1 MEQRTDQNP
10 SPPAPTPPKGES
22 RRSPLLALWRAT
34 VGSVKGL
41 AWLGIWLPG
50 ALVALLLATL
60 LIGWWWSA
68 TPGSLAQAL
77 GWAQQWT
84 QEQPAESGRLQ
95 VSGVE
100 GTLSEGGQIARL
112 QWNQPGLEVE
122 ASAVR
127 VRWSAA
133 LLLNLLRGQGVQVQE
148 LAIGQLR
155 VNDQRPSTPTE
166 PLQSLTLPVKLH
178 VPWSLDR
185 LVMEG
190 NSALTLSQLRGLYR
204 YGPIDTDSPPSQGL
218 APGVDAAHQIT
229 LDSLQLAQGQYQLQ
243 AVLGAE
249 APMPLKLS
257 GQGQVQATV
266 PGGQSLTLQAT
277 ADVTGTLASAS
288 ATLQATA
295 RVLPLPGSNPTSA
308 RPTLVATATIH
319 PWATDL
325 TQLITQADA
334 RAHQL
339 NLALLWPQAPLT
351 DLSGTVSAQPKD
363 GAWVAS
369 ASLSNSASGPWDQQR
384 LPFNQIDAELEQR
397 DQRWVV
403 PRLTARIGRSELVAK
418 GSFLPP
424 QDNAQARWEGA
435 LKASALNPALLW
447 STLDAMALDAS
458 ATASTVADRA
468 GAIDLNA
475 NIVPSA
481 GQATPALRGLR
492 LREARV
498 KGQWQGEAGRSGA
511 LDLQEALLD
520 AAGLRITAKGRADVA
535 TFAFNGQAAL
545 TLPGAKASLNGEVA
559 HDKGR
564 GDVSLDVDDAA
575 RVLGWARSLQ
585 TLPMVGPAIADWLRQ
600 QPAINQL
607 QLAGNARLSAQWQG
621 GLGELGFP
629 GPANAPGT
637 PPAPLKLDVA
647 LDVPRLEGRL
657 PSATPATGIPA
668 AASQATPWSLR
679 QLRFSANGSLAAL
692 ALKLKGEAAFAPW
705 SGVLDTQAQLKN
717 LPMASQ
723 VATATSSLDITAL
736 ELQLKDASDA
746 KRPVTWQVRSEKPVS
761 LNWNSTPATGLN
773 LQAGVGQLLV
783 QPTFPASTSTTAT
796 PRATAPLTLA
806 WEQLKWQGGSLET
819 RGRLQGLPLSWVDSL
834 ARAPGETL
842 GPMGRAGVQGDM
854 VFDGEWDVALPGPA
868 GGGAPLR
875 LNAQLQRSSGD
886 LSVQT
891 DGAGSSNASG
901 GTNTTRQPLQA
912 GVREARLNITAQ
924 GSQVKASLRWA
935 SERLG
940 LASADFSTEIG
951 TGTASDRTASAL
963 DRWWPVRS
971 PLSGTLS
978 AELPQVGVWS
988 ALAPPGWRMR
998 GTLKAE
1004 ASLSGTRGAPQWRG
1018 TLQAEQL
1025 ALRSVV
1031 DGFEFSNGQLRASI
1045 EGERL
1050 SIDRLHLE
1058 GPSGSEPGGSLD
1070 ATGSAEW
1077 QTPSPGAAREPLI
1090 KLEVNANKLRVS
1102 TRPDRRLTLS
1112 GQVKADLA
1120 GPNLK
1125 VRGKLTADSALFIL
1139 PDELAP
1145 TLGPDVIVRGGRSLP
1160 QGTATAVQVVPD
1172 VDVQIDLG
1180 PQFDVSGQGLK
1191 TRLSGQLTVRQTPT
1205 DFGPRV
1211 LGEVRTVKGTYR
1223 AYGQQLSIETGVL
1236 RFTGPYDDPTLDI
1249 TAVRPKIGEASQRV
1263 GVQISGSAQSPRVR
1277 LFSDPELPDS
1287 EKLAWLVLGRPATG
1301 AGAEAAILQQAA
1313 LALLAG
1319 RSGGALDGGLAGAL
1333 GLDEIGVR
1341 GETTNA
1347 DGSNNAA
1354 AFTLGKQ
1361 VSNKLYL
1368 SYERTLA
1375 GTLGTVSMFYDF
1387 SRRVTLRGRAGEEN
1401 AIDLIFTLTYD

>member
-1 MEQRTDQNP
+1 MEQRSDQNP
-10 SPPAPTPPKGES
+10 SPPAPRPPGGES
-22 RRSPLLALWRAT
+22 RRSPLRALWRAT
-34 VGSVKGL
+34 VGSAKGL

-60 LIGWWWSA
+60 LVAWWWSA

-84 QEQPAESGRLQ
+84 QGQPTDAGRMQ

-100 GTLSEGGQIARL
+100 GTLSEGGQIASL
-112 QWNQPGLEVE
+112 QWQQPGLEVD

-133 LLLNLLRGQGVQVQE
+133 LLLNLLRGQGVQLQE

-155 VNDQRPSTPTE
+155 VNDQRPPTPSE

-190 NSALTLSQLRGLYR
+190 NSALTLSQLKGLYR

-229 LDSLQLAQGQYQLQ
+229 LGSLQLAQGKYQLQ

-257 GQGQVQATV
+257 AQGQVLATV
-266 PGGQSLTLQAT
+266 PGGQSLTLQTT
-277 ADVTGTLASAS
+277 ADVTGTLANAS
-288 ATLQATA
+288 ATLQATV
-295 RVLPLPGSNPTSA
+295 RVSPLTDSNPTSA
-308 RPTLVATATIH
+308 SPTLDATATIH
-319 PWATDL
+319 PWATEL
-325 TQLITQADA
+325 TQLLTQADA

-351 DLSGTVSAQPKD
+351 DLSGTLSAQPQD

-369 ASLSNSASGPWDQQR
+369 ASLSNNASGPWDQQR
-384 LPFNQIDAELEQR
+384 LPFSQIDAALEQR
-397 DQRWVV
+397 GQRWVV
-403 PRLTARIGRSELVAK
+403 PRLTARIARSELVAK

-424 QDNAQARWEGA
+424 QDSAPARWEGE

-458 ATASTVADRA
+458 ATASTAAERA
-468 GAIDLNA
+468 GAINLNA
-475 NIVPSA
+475 SIVPSA
-481 GQATPALRGLR
+481 GQTTAAQRGLR

-498 KGQWQGEAGRSGA
+498 KGQWQGEAGHSGA

-520 AAGLRITAKGRADVA
+520 AAGLRFTARGRADVA

-545 TLPGAKASLNGEVA
+545 TLPGARASLDGEVT
-559 HDKGR
+559 HDKGS
-564 GDVSLDVDDAA
+564 GNVSLDVDDAA

-629 GPANAPGT
+629 GPTGPSSAR
-637 PPAPLKLDVA
+637 PAPLKLDVA

-657 PSATPATGIPA
+657 PATTPATSTPTA
-668 AASQATPWSLR
+668 APQATPWSVR
-679 QLRFSANGSLAAL
+679 QLKLGANGSLAAL
-692 ALKLKGEAAFAPW
+692 ALQLKGEAAFAPW
-705 SGVLDTQAQLKN
+705 SGAIDTQAQLKN
-717 LPMASQ
+717 LAIASQ
-723 VATATSSLDITAL
+723 ASASTSSLNITAL
-736 ELQLKDASDA
+736 ELQLKDATDA
-746 KRPVTWQVRSEKPVS
+746 KRPVAWQVRSEKPVL

-773 LQAGVGQLLV
+773 LQAGGGQLLV
-783 QPTFPASTSTTAT
+783 QPTFSTSASAAAT
-796 PRATAPLTLA
+796 PPAKTPLTLA
-806 WEQLKWQGGSLET
+806 WDNLNWQGGGLQT
-819 RGRLQGLPLSWVDSL
+819 RGRLKGFPLSWVDTL
-834 ARAPGETL
+834 ARAPDAAL
-842 GPMGRAGVQGDM
+842 GPMGQAGVQGDM
-854 VFDGEWDVALPGPA
+854 VFDGEWDISLPGPT

-875 LNAQLQRSSGD
+875 LSAQLQRSSGD

-891 DGAGSSNASG
+891 DGAGSNASG
-901 GTNTTRQPLQA
+901 GTNITRRPLQA
-912 GVREARLNITAQ
+912 GVREARLNISAQ

-940 LASADFSTEIG
+940 LASADLSTEIG
-951 TGTASDRTASAL
+951 TSSTPGSTASAL
-963 DRWWPVRS
+963 DRWWPARS

-1018 TLQAEQL
+1018 SLQAEQL

-1172 VDVQIDLG
+1172 IDVQIDLG

-1211 LGEVRTVKGTYR
+1211 LGEVRTQKGTYR
-1223 AYGQQLSIETGVL
+1223 AYGQALSIETGVL

-1319 RSGGALDGGLAGAL
+1319 RGGGAMDGGLAGAL

-1361 VSNKLYL
+1361 VSSKLYL

-1375 GTLGTVSMFYDF
+1375 GTLGTVSMFYDV

-1401 AIDLIFTLTYD
+1401 AIDLIFTLSYD

>member
-1 MEQRTDQNP
+1 MEPQPDANTP
-10 SPPAPTPPKGES
+10 SSTPPPPTL
-22 RRSPLLALWRAT
+22 RRGPVRALWRAT
-34 VGSVKGL
+34 VGSAKGL

-60 LIGWWWSA
+60 LVGWWWSA

-77 GWAQQWT
+77 DWAQRWT
-84 QEQPAESGRLQ
+84 QDQPAEAGRLR
-95 VSGVE
+95 VDGVQ
-100 GTLSEGGQIARL
+100 GTLSQGGEIASL
-112 QWNQPGLEVE
+112 QWQQPGLEVE

-127 VRWSAA
+127 VRWSSA
-133 LLLNLLRGQGVQVQE
+133 LLLHLLRGQGVQLQE
-148 LAIGQLR
+148 LTIGQLR
-155 VNDQRPSTPTE
+155 VNDQRPATPTE
-166 PLQSLTLPVKLH
+166 PLQTLTLPVKLR
-178 VPWSLDR
+178 VPWSLER
-185 LVMEG
+185 LVIEG
-190 NSALTLSQLRGLYR
+190 KSPLSLSQLKGLYR
-204 YGPIDTDSPPSQGL
+204 YDTIDTESPPSQGL
-218 APGVDAAHQIT
+218 VPGVDAAHQIT
-229 LDSLQLAQGQYQLQ
+229 LDSMQLAQGRYQLQ

-249 APMPLKLS
+249 APMPLLLS
-257 GQGQVQATV
+257 AQGQVQATV

-277 ADVTGTLASAS
+277 AEVTGTLASAS
-288 ATLQATA
+288 ATLQTTA
-295 RVLPLPGSNPTSA
+295 RVLPLPGSTTKSA
-308 RPTLVATATIH
+308 SPTLVATATIH
-319 PWATDL
+319 PWATEL
-325 TQLITQADA
+325 TELLTQADA

-351 DLSGTVSAQPKD
+351 DLSGTLSAQPKD
-363 GAWVAS
+363 GAWIAS
-369 ASLSNSASGPWDQQR
+369 ASLSNKASGPWDLQR
-384 LPFNQIDAELEQR
+384 LPFSQIDAALEQR
-397 DQRWVV
+397 GQRWVV
-403 PRLTARIGRSELVAK
+403 PRLSARIGTSELVGK

-424 QDNAQARWEGA
+424 QGPAPAQWEGG
-435 LKASALNPALLW
+435 LKATALNPALLW
-447 STLDAMALDAS
+447 STLDAMALDVDLS
-458 ATASTVADRA
+458 AQTAANRA
-468 GAIDLNA
+468 GAIDLGA
-475 NIVPSA
+475 RVVPSA
-481 GQATPALRGLR
+481 SRPGAAQRGLR
-492 LREARV
+492 LREVRIQ
-498 KGQWQGEAGRSGA
+498 GQWQPESGRDGA

-520 AAGLRITAKGRADVA
+520 AAGLHLTAQGRADVA
-535 TFAFNGQAAL
+535 SRAFNGQAAL
-545 TLPGAKASLNGEVA
+545 TLPGAKATLNGEMA

-564 GDVSLDVDDAA
+564 GDLTLGIDDAA

-600 QPAINQL
+600 QPTINDL
-607 QLAGNARLSAQWQG
+607 QLAGSARLSAQWQG
-621 GLGELGFP
+621 GLGPLGFP
-629 GPANAPGT
+629 APVGAA
-637 PPAPLKLDVA
+637 PSGARPAPLQLDLA
-647 LDVPRLEGRL
+647 LDVPRLEGQL
-657 PSATPATGIPA
+657 PATTPAAGTSTA
-668 AASQATPWSLR
+668 AAQPTPWSVR
-679 QLRFSANGSLAAL
+679 QLKLSANGSLAAL
-692 ALKLKGEAAFAPW
+692 ALKLQGEAAFAPW
-705 SGVLDTQAQLKN
+705 SGRLDTQARLSN
-717 LPMASQ
+717 LPVASQ
-723 VATATSSLDITAL
+723 ASAATSSLDISAL
-736 ELQLKDASDA
+736 EIQLQDATDA
-746 KRPVTWQVRSEKPVS
+746 GRPVIWQVRSDKPLALDWSV
-761 LNWNSTPATGLN
+761 PATGLA
-773 LQAGVGQLLV
+773 LQAGPGQLQI
-783 QPTFPASTSTTAT
+783 QPSFPAGTAT
-796 PRATAPLTLA
+796 SATPPARTPLTLA
-806 WEQLKWQGGSLET
+806 WDNVRWQGGGLQT
-819 RGRLQGLPLSWVDSL
+819 RGRLKGFPLSWVDAL
-834 ARAPGETL
+834 ARAPGVAL
-842 GPMGRAGVQGDM
+842 GPMAQAGVRGDM
-854 VFDGEWDVALPGPA
+854 VFDGEWDIALPGPA
-868 GGGAPLR
+868 SGGGAPLR

-891 DGAGSSNASG
+891 DSAGSNSHG
-901 GTNTTRQPLQA
+901 GTNTMRQPLQA
-912 GVREARLNITAQ
+912 GVREARLNISGQ
-924 GSQVKASLRWA
+924 GNQVTASLRWA

-940 LASADFSTEIG
+940 LASADLSTEIG
-951 TGTASDRTASAL
+951 SGASTDPAASAI
-963 DRWWPVRS
+963 DRWWPARS
-971 PLSGTLS
+971 PLKGSLR

-1004 ASLSGTRGAPQWRG
+1004 ASLSGTRGTPQWRG
-1018 TLQAEQL
+1018 SLQAEQL

-1050 SIDRLHLE
+1050 TIDQLHLE
-1058 GPSGSEPGGSLD
+1058 GPSGSEPGGALD
-1070 ATGSAEW
+1070 ATGQAEW
-1077 QTPSPGAAREPLI
+1077 RAPSPGAAREPLI
-1090 KLEVNANKLRVS
+1090 RLEVKASKLRVS

-1112 GQVKADLA
+1112 GQVQADLA

-1145 TLGPDVIVRGGRSLP
+1145 TLGSDVIVRGGRSLP
-1160 QGTATAVQVVPD
+1160 QGTSTAVQVVPD

-1223 AYGQQLSIETGVL
+1223 AYGQALSIETGVL

-1249 TAVRPKIGEASQRV
+1249 VAVRPKVGEASQRV

-1319 RSGGALDGGLAGAL
+1319 RGGGAMDGGLAGAL

-1361 VSNKLYL
+1361 VSSKLYL

-1375 GTLGTVSMFYDF
+1375 GTLGTVSMFYDV

-1401 AIDLIFTLTYD
+1401 AIDLIFTLVYD